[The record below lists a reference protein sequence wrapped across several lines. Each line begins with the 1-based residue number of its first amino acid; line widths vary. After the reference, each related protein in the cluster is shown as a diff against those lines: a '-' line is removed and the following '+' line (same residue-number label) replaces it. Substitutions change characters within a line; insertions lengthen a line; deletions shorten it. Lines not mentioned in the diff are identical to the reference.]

1 MNRPDPMLTQTA
13 VAGAALVALGFVAF
27 GSSVGFGAIAGASLA
42 VANVLAF
49 QWVVSRLFASSRAGM
64 LLPLKLLGVMTAVFV
79 LQRVVG
85 FDPVGLA
92 LGYGALV
99 VGLLTASARP
109 HRQAAP
115 VLRSTEI

>member
-1 MNRPDPMLTQTA
+1 MNRPDPMLISTA
-13 VAGAALVALGFVAF
+13 VAGFALVAIGFAVF
-27 GSSVGFGAIAGASLA
+27 GSQVGFGAIAGASLA
-42 VANVLAF
+42 VLNVVAF
-49 QWVVSRLFASSRAGM
+49 RWVVGRVFAASRAGL

-99 VGLLTASARP
+99 IGVLSASAR
-109 HRQAAP
+109 HAAP
-115 VLRSTEI
+115 VLRSREI